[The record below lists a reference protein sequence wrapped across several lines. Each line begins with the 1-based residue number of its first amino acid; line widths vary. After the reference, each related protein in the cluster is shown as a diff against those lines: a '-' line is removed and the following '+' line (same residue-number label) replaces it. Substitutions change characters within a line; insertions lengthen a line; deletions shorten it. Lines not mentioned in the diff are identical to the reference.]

1 MAVKTVEQGDKK
13 PPSSTSETRDVRKL
27 EWYPASW
34 TLTWI
39 PHVAVDDML
48 LSLSALLKPKPL
60 LHPAGH
66 PLSAQQGFH
75 QLETIPLLT
84 ALFTTLPLYPMQVLF
99 PSNFLL
105 SHLSCT
111 FCSVR
116 FHIQNLFFL
125 HFDVSL
131 SIYTLLMLKIN
142 TFRFHPTSNR
152 PLWFIFLLLGTS
164 EDGHFHELHI
174 IARAAA
180 SALSH
185 PQRKWLIS
193 LDSRMNPPPTPL
205 EKTGWRLAD
214 ANFTCQLSAP
224 AGQQGR
230 CDMVYWNKTA
240 EQSST
245 RTHTCTVHT
254 VGTFSA
260 VQMLH
265 PVSPRMQ
272 KV

>member
-1 MAVKTVEQGDKK
+1 
-13 PPSSTSETRDVRKL
+13 
-27 EWYPASW
+27 
-34 TLTWI
+34 
-39 PHVAVDDML
+39 ML

-66 PLSAQQGFH
+66 PHSAQQGFH

-142 TFRFHPTSNR
+142 TFDSIQHPTVHFDSSSSFSA
-152 PLWFIFLLLGTS
+152 PLKM
-164 EDGHFHELHI
+164 
-174 IARAAA
+174 A
-180 SALSH
+180 
-185 PQRKWLIS
+185 IS
-193 LDSRMNPPPTPL
+193 M
-205 EKTGWRLAD
+205 
-214 ANFTCQLSAP
+214 NFTSLP
-224 AGQQGR
+224 ELLPLR
-230 CDMVYWNKTA
+230 CHIHRGNG
-240 EQSST
+240 SF
-245 RTHTCTVHT
+245 HLTV
-254 VGTFSA
+254 A
-260 VQMLH
+260 
-265 PVSPRMQ
+265 
-272 KV
+272 